1 MEYLYGKLN
10 KEIQSVKY
18 TGGESGTAVVNV
30 DNVKKVITVDVKPT
44 NNDSGLPE
52 APTHDGLY
60 SLKVYV
66 ANGQPRYMWVQE

>member
-18 TGGESGTAVVNV
+18 TGGETGTAVVNV

-44 NNDSGLPE
+44 NNESDIP
-52 APTHDGLY
+52 
-60 SLKVYV
+60 
-66 ANGQPRYMWVQE
+66 